1 MGGNALKN
9 VKTVRIDPDNYQRIK
24 TIIMEQ
30 LKLIGW
36 VVSDIREVPV
46 KSLMATWTYF
56 IGGTLKYRRC

>member
-30 LKLIGW
+30 LKLIG
-36 VVSDIREVPV
+36 
-46 KSLMATWTYF
+46 
-56 IGGTLKYRRC
+56 